1 MVDEEILEENK
12 LPPWMELDTLYLYKF
27 TSKTSKKEQK
37 KKEIKMKD
45 CLEIIEKDM
54 KNSKETG
61 YGFKINLGEKLV
73 HMNAES
79 EDDRNR

>member
-37 KKEIKMKD
+37 KRNKNEGFFGNYRKRN
-45 CLEIIEKDM
+45 EKFQR
-54 KNSKETG
+54 ER
-61 YGFKINLGEKLV
+61 I
-73 HMNAES
+73 
-79 EDDRNR
+79 